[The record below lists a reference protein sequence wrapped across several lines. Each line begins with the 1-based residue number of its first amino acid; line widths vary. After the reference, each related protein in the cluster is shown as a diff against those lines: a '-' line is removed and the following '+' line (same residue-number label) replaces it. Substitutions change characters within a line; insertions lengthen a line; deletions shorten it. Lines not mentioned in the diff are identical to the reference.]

1 MAIAKKKKRFFDVEI
16 PILRKETQLFA
27 FTPEELNKRVI
38 KYDLTRLL
46 RGKNAILS
54 LNVEI
59 IDKKPTTTPK
69 EFQILPT
76 FLRKMVRKGTSY
88 IEDSFSADCKDAK
101 IKIKPFLIA
110 RRKVSRRIKS
120 ALRIKA
126 KEEIIDYVKDK
137 TYEDVF
143 KEILRNQLQKPLS
156 IKLKK
161 IYPLSL
167 CEIRFLKVEKQFI
180 EKPSKKPETKKVKE
194 VEIQKEEIIEE
205 EKE

>member
-1 MAIAKKKKRFFDVEI
+1 MAIAKKKKKFFDVEI
-16 PILRKETQLFA
+16 PILKKDTQLFA
-27 FTPEELNKRVI
+27 YAPEELDKRVI

-54 LNVEI
+54 LNVEL
-59 IDKKPTTTPK
+59 IDKKLTSTPK
-69 EFQILPT
+69 GLQLLPT

-88 IEDSFSADCKDAK
+88 IEDSFSANCKDAK

-110 RRKVSRRIKS
+110 RRKVSRRIRN

-126 KEEIIDYVKDK
+126 KEDLIEYVKDK
-137 TYEDVF
+137 TYDDVF
-143 KEILRNQLQKPLS
+143 KEILKNQLQKSLS

-167 CEIRFLKVEKQFI
+167 CEIRLLKVEKI
-180 EKPSKKPETKKVKE
+180 LDKK
-194 VEIQKEEIIEE
+194 
-205 EKE
+205 